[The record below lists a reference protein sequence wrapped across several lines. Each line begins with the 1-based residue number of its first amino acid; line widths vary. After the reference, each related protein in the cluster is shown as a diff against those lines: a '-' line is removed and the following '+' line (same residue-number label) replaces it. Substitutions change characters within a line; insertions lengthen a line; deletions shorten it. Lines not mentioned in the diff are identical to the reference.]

1 MYKEKEAHLTFFKGN
16 KRISEK
22 DYLIYAEENR
32 TGAKGAEMIAR
43 FEEHWFYVPT
53 HCTVVLDGWRYY
65 FRIRYTDRKENGRI
79 IHLPEFRYTTRRKA
93 TTGKGAKV

>member
-1 MYKEKEAHLTFFKGN
+1 MYKEKAAFLTFFKGN

-22 DYLIYAEENR
+22 DYLVYTEESR
-32 TGAKGAEMIAR
+32 TGAKGAEMVAR
-43 FEEHWFYVPT
+43 FEVHWFYVPT

-65 FRIRYTDRKENGRI
+65 FRIGYTDRKENGRI